1 MKSFTKHN
9 LVRVALLL
17 GGAALVAKMIG
28 AKKNQWTGLSE
39 SEVRHK
45 VETRLPD
52 RVTEEKRSA
61 VADKV
66 VAKMK
71 SRGLLGEDVDDTDAE
86 VPEELES
93 ENTAAVD
100 VDVDDEPSH

>member
-1 MKSFTKHN
+1 MKSLAKHN

-28 AKKNQWTGLSE
+28 DKKNQWTGLSE

-45 VETRLPD
+45 VEARLPD
-52 RVTEEKRSA
+52 RVADEKRTA
-61 VADKV
+61 VVDKV
-66 VAKMK
+66 VATMK
-71 SRGLLGEDVDDTDAE
+71 SRGLLGEDGDETDTD

-93 ENTAAVD
+93 EITAAVD
-100 VDVDDEPSH
+100 VDDDEPSH